1 MLSFSSGQEIPK
13 RKNSVSCSRVD
24 SPLRPFG
31 VAELPYRRRRL
42 DGRKGRALDG
52 EYSPQTPACLKHQTL
67 SLVTAQGRLLD
78 ERRGTS
84 PVNRSLVVNKH
95 VVVGLLPTGQ
105 HENSG
110 YREALWRVML
120 KAFGHL
126 DGNTQKYRPMS
137 RPVDSGVPE
146 LV

>member
-1 MLSFSSGQEIPK
+1 MSPEAEEPLSASFLPDAGMKPK
-13 RKNSVSCSRVD
+13 VRCGRV
-24 SPLRPFG
+24 
-31 VAELPYRRRRL
+31 
-42 DGRKGRALDG
+42 LDG
-52 EYSPQTPACLKHQTL
+52 ESSPQTPACLKHRTL

-95 VVVGLLPTGQ
+95 VVVGLLLTGQ

-120 KAFGHL
+120 KALGHL
-126 DGNTQKYRPMS
+126 DGNTQFLP
-137 RPVDSGVPE
+137 P
-146 LV
+146 